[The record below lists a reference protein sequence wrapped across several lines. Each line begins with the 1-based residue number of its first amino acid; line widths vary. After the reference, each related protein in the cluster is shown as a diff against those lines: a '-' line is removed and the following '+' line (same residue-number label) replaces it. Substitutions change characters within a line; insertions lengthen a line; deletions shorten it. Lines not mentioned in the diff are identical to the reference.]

1 MAASGLK
8 ASDLRAF
15 DLAAAGQSVGL
26 TMASDGVLSDESG
39 ALVIKPC
46 TAREVAF
53 YTSAAEH
60 PKFQKWMPTF
70 FGTLE
75 LSGQETTGEPVTH
88 DRTASIVLQN
98 LAYGF
103 GKACVLD
110 IKLGAQLWDD
120 EAPQA
125 KRDRLDAVSDATT
138 SRPLGMRIAGMKV
151 WKGEASGGYKVFDKH
166 YGRTFTADNC
176 LEAVKEYFAADINEE
191 QKKLIAERFLKKV
204 AEIREVLEAQE
215 SRMYSASLLF
225 VYEGD
230 GKVLETAL
238 GEEEENA
245 KKPPKG
251 EDDESEED
259 EKVKKVEEL
268 KLIDFAH
275 ANWAPGKGPDENAL
289 QGVRSAERLLAEL
302 VQ

>member
-1 MAASGLK
+1 
-8 ASDLRAF
+8 
-15 DLAAAGQSVGL
+15 
-26 TMASDGVLSDESG
+26 MASDGVLSDESG

-60 PKFQKWMPTF
+60 LRFQKWMPTF

-75 LSGQETTGEPVTH
+75 LSGPEPTAGPATH
-88 DRTASIVLQN
+88 NRNTSIVLQN
-98 LAYGF
+98 LTYGF
-103 GKACVLD
+103 DKACVLD

-120 EAPQA
+120 EAPQE
-125 KRDRLDAVSDATT
+125 KRDRLDAVSNTTT
-138 SRPLGMRIAGMKV
+138 SRSLGLRIAGMKV
-151 WKGEASGGYKVFDKH
+151 WKGEAAGGYKVFDKH

-176 LEAVKEYFAADINEE
+176 LEAVKEYFSADISEE
-191 QKKLIAERFLKKV
+191 QKKLIAERFLKNV
-204 AEIREVLEAQE
+204 TEIREVLEGQE

-230 GKVLETAL
+230 GKALETAL
-238 GEEEENA
+238 KEEEANA
-245 KKPPKG
+245 KKPPKD
-251 EDDESEED
+251 EDDDSEED

-275 ANWAPGKGPDENAL
+275 ANWTPGKGPDENAL
-289 QGVRSAERLLAEL
+289 QGVRSTERLLAE
-302 VQ
+302 VVK